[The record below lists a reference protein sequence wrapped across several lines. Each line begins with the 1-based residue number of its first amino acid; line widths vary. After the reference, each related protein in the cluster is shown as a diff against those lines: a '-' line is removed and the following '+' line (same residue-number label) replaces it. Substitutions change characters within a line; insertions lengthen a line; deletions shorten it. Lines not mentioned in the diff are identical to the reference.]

1 MSLVPS
7 NLRRF
12 TSLLLVFAFA
22 RPVNFIV
29 VPETYVE
36 IREQEGE
43 REIAFEEE
51 NESGDRRYIVE
62 SLTNDEEERE
72 EFFGSV
78 PCIESFLKKH
88 LVKSFSTSFLTP
100 DDEETVH
107 SVFHA
112 LVANVN
118 GYLALYRHNLDRD
131 LTTLKRAKSTIIL
144 TSSIGNLNVSSHII
158 SPCDRSCPYVA
169 IPITRFL
176 DEESFL
182 EQADV
187 LARAMWTRRISTVVI
202 LARVRDS
209 VLAGGS
215 IAFQPDKPCTPAPS
229 VILDKCEGG
238 SWSSSLKGIKQP
250 EMNRCILKIAYF
262 DEPPYVITSNDSERL
277 DGFEGQLTE
286 AVMRNQEIDRVRI
299 EWTDNAS
306 YTEQIQTVLYSETM
320 ADLVIGR
327 VLQQSNPD
335 IDYSTAYDMLQVVW
349 VVPKVSNVS
358 LKGLVQPFQP
368 YIWASIGCTLLLA
381 FVVKIFLKNDLSW
394 LDTFALII
402 GVSVAR
408 QPTRLSI
415 KIRFISWSIFGLF
428 LTQFYVDSLADHLI
442 NTSGLKIDT
451 IEELMSSSFNIGG
464 TSALAGLFDGFTQ
477 DEVTVRIRDTMV
489 IFDQQEYAQQFADL
503 VEGKN
508 SSFALMVVL
517 NSSRSGVIDTV
528 HAYTMTTDVI
538 CSSPLA
544 VAAWRGFPY
553 FERINDKIHHYI
565 DFGIFDMMIELAI
578 GRETRAM
585 LSKAEQNKEYKSE
598 LHLEQ
603 FVPAFLL
610 MLIGFSSGFL
620 FFILEIALYP
630 SKLLLQ

>member
-29 VPETYVE
+29 VPANYAG
-36 IREQEGE
+36 IREQERE
-43 REIAFEEE
+43 REAAPERE

-62 SLTNDEEERE
+62 TLTNDDEERE
-72 EFFGSV
+72 EFLGSI

-88 LVKSFSTSFLTP
+88 LVHRSSISFLTP
-100 DDEETVH
+100 DDDETIHRVSH
-107 SVFHA
+107 G
-112 LVANVN
+112 LVANIN
-118 GYLALYRHNLDRD
+118 GYFALYRHNLDRD
-131 LTTLKRAKSTIIL
+131 LTPVKRAKSTIIL
-144 TSSIGNLNVSSHII
+144 TSNVGNLNVSSHII
-158 SPCDRSCPYVA
+158 SPCDRGCPYVA

-187 LARAMWTRRISTVVI
+187 LARAMWTRRISSVVI

-215 IAFQPDKPCTPAPS
+215 IVFQPDKPCTPAPS

-238 SWSSSLKGIKQP
+238 SWSGSLKGIKPP

-277 DGFEGQLTE
+277 DGFEGRLTE
-286 AVMRNQEIDRVRI
+286 AVMRDQEIDRERI

-335 IDYSTAYDMLQVVW
+335 IDYSTSYDILQVVW
-349 VVPKVSNVS
+349 VVPKVNNVS

-368 YIWASIGCTLLLA
+368 YIWAAIGCTLLLA

-394 LDTFALII
+394 LETFALII
-402 GVSVAR
+402 GVATAR

-451 IEELMSSSFNIGG
+451 IEELLSSSFNIGG
-464 TSALAGLFDGFTQ
+464 NSALAALFDDFTQ
-477 DEVTVRIRDTMV
+477 DEVTEKIRETMV
-489 IFDQQEYAQQFADL
+489 IFDQQEYTQQFVDL

-508 SSFALMVVL
+508 SSFALVVVL
-517 NSSRSGVIDTV
+517 NSSRSGAIDTV

-544 VAAWRGFPY
+544 VAAWRGFPD
-553 FERINDKIHHYI
+553 FERINDKIHRYI
-565 DFGIFDMMIELAI
+565 DFGIFDRMIELAI

-598 LHLEQ
+598 LHWEQ
-603 FVPAFLL
+603 FIPAFLL
-610 MLIGFSSGFL
+610 TLIGFASGFL
-620 FFILEIALYP
+620 FFLLEIVFYP